1 MKKVKVKRK
10 TKEVDAC
17 VQINLKGEGRSKIDI
32 PIPFFAHMLELLS
45 FHSKID
51 MEISAKG
58 DIEVDFHHTVED
70 IGIALGEAFSKA
82 IKTEEGIA
90 RFGDATVPMDESLVT
105 VAVDISGRGFLK
117 YNVDKKGKIGN
128 FDMELVETFLQAFA
142 MKGGITLHVLL
153 HYGRNKHHI
162 VECIFKA
169 LAVALRRAILP
180 LRKGV
185 SSTKGVL

>member
-1 MKKVKVKRK
+1 MKKVKVERK
-10 TKEVDAC
+10 TKEVQVD
-17 VQINLKGEGRSKIDI
+17 VQINLRGEGKSKIDI
-32 PIPFFAHMLELLS
+32 PVPFLAHMLELLS

-58 DIEVDFHHTVED
+58 DVEVDFHHTVED

-82 IKTEEGIA
+82 IKMEEGIV

-105 VAVDISGRGFLK
+105 VSVDISGRGFLK

-128 FDMELVETFLQAFA
+128 FDMELVETFLQGFA
-142 MKGGITLHVLL
+142 AKGGLTLHVLL

-169 LAVALRRAILP
+169 LAVSLRRAIQP
-180 LRKGV
+180 LREGV